1 MRREATAMELRQNLG
16 EFLNKV
22 QYRGD
27 SIVVT
32 EDGKPVAA
40 LVDYALYE
48 RIRRLRESFVALT
61 DKLGQVYADVPDV
74 TAEAEINAAVPD
86 VRRGRRRPRVA
97 TREAKA
103 SRNPTP

>member
-1 MRREATAMELRQNLG
+1 MRREATAMNVRQNLG
-16 EFLNKV
+16 ELLNQV

-32 EDGKPVAA
+32 KDGKPVAA

-61 DKLGQVYADVPDV
+61 DKLGQVYADVPV
-74 TAEAEINAAVPD
+74 ETAEAEIDAAVRH
-86 VRRGRRRPRVA
+86 VRRRRRR
-97 TREAKA
+97 
-103 SRNPTP
+103 